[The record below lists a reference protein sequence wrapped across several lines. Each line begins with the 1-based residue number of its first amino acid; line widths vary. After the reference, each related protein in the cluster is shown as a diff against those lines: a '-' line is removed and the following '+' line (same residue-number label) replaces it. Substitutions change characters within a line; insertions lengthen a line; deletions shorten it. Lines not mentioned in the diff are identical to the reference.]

1 MLKEKFIRLLIQQK
15 IGLVTKHDL
24 KKYAYNY
31 IFGLVTKHDLK
42 KYAYNYILRYEILD
56 NIIDINRRP
65 V

>member
-15 IGLVTKHDL
+15 I
-24 KKYAYNY
+24 
-31 IFGLVTKHDLK
+31 GLVTKHDLK